1 MDWNEIKSCRDFAR
15 YLNIPYKHLT
25 YLLYNRKI
33 DKLYESFEIP
43 KKNGGIRIIQAP
55 KKELKE
61 VQQQILKIL
70 EKRALSLEKENKISF
85 RLSHGFIKY
94 KSIITNAEKHRNK
107 KIILNIFLH
116 LMI

>member
-43 KKNGGIRIIQAP
+43 QKKTAELGLFRLLKKN
-55 KKELKE
+55 
-61 VQQQILKIL
+61 
-70 EKRALSLEKENKISF
+70 
-85 RLSHGFIKY
+85 
-94 KSIITNAEKHRNK
+94 
-107 KIILNIFLH
+107 
-116 LMI
+116 

>member
-43 KKNGGIRIIQAP
+43 KK
-55 KKELKE
+55 
-61 VQQQILKIL
+61 
-70 EKRALSLEKENKISF
+70 KR
-85 RLSHGFIKY
+85 
-94 KSIITNAEKHRNK
+94 RN
-107 KIILNIFLH
+107 
-116 LMI
+116 

>member
-43 KKNGGIRIIQAP
+43 KKNGGIRIIQ
-55 KKELKE
+55 
-61 VQQQILKIL
+61 V
-70 EKRALSLEKENKISF
+70 SCKISATLYLVPIHCF
-85 RLSHGFIKY
+85 PHKIKKRMATHY
-94 KSIITNAEKHRNK
+94 
-107 KIILNIFLH
+107 
-116 LMI
+116 